1 MSSKER
7 NSKPIKIIKMKP
19 ELKFDH
25 DAITMAD
32 ALGMKET
39 AEQMSDEITEVVK
52 GWMIDDKESRQSKLA
67 EALHKNLPYEVI
79 LFLATKEVSQK
90 LKETLSETDAVRQL
104 IKSMGELIEQIEVEK
119 KAKLN

>member
-1 MSSKER
+1 
-7 NSKPIKIIKMKP
+7 MKP

>member
-1 MSSKER
+1 
-7 NSKPIKIIKMKP
+7 MKP

-52 GWMIDDKESRQSKLA
+52 GWMLDDNEGKQSKLA
-67 EALHKNLPYEVI
+67 EALHKKLPYEII
-79 LFLATKEVSQK
+79 LFLATKEVQTK
-90 LKETLSETDAVRQL
+90 LAETLTEVNVLDKL
-104 IKSMGELIEQIEVEK
+104 IKAMDELIEQKEIDE

>member
-1 MSSKER
+1 
-7 NSKPIKIIKMKP
+7 MKP

-52 GWMIDDKESRQSKLA
+52 HWMLDDNEGKQSKLA
-67 EALHKNLPYEVI
+67 EALHENLSYEMI
-79 LFLATKEVSQK
+79 LFLATKEVNQK
-90 LKETLSETDAVRQL
+90 LKETFSDTDALRELVKVMDDL
-104 IKSMGELIEQIEVEK
+104 IQQIEVDN

>member
-1 MSSKER
+1 
-7 NSKPIKIIKMKP
+7 MKP

-52 GWMIDDKESRQSKLA
+52 HWMLDDNEGKQSKLA
-67 EALHKNLPYEVI
+67 EALHENLSYEII
-79 LFLATKEVSQK
+79 LFLATKEVNQK
-90 LKETLSETDAVRQL
+90 LKETFSETDALKELVKAMDDL
-104 IKSMGELIEQIEVEK
+104 IQQIEVDN